1 MSRRDASA
9 EPIIRIRNLRLH
21 GIVGALPHERHVP
34 QPIIVNAE
42 LHCTN
47 VTGGITD
54 ELPDTVD
61 YAALC
66 DDFARVVAEHPDQL
80 LESLANRLL
89 RIAVADERVVRA
101 RLAVAKPQAIA
112 NAETVEVEL
121 FGSRKDLLP

>member
-1 MSRRDASA
+1 MSRRDAST
-9 EPIIRIRNLRLH
+9 EPIIGIRNLRLH

-61 YAALC
+61 YAAIC
-66 DDFARVVAEHPDQL
+66 EQFAKVVADHPDQL
-80 LESLANRLL
+80 IETLANRLL
-89 RIAVADERVVRA
+89 KTAVADERVVSA
-101 RLAVAKPQAIA
+101 RVSVAKPQAIA

-121 FGSRKDLLP
+121 FGHRKELLP